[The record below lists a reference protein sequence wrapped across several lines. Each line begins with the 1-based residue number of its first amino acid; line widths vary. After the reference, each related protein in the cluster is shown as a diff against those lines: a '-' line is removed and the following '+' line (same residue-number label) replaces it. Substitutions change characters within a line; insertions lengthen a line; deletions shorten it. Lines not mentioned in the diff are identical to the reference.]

1 MPTRRGADIAQ
12 GWYGLNAVAALLALA
27 HPVVAPG
34 LSVAGATDAPTG
46 VAASPTWYAYDDGL
60 APSPAPTC
68 PRIADP
74 LEQCSLAEALALAHG
89 GGTVELAGPGPGPR
103 YVGNW
108 DVSPAP
114 GAPLTI
120 KPAPGVQHPV
130 LDGNGG
136 RATGCPTVS
145 CSGPVLKIGSRARG
159 AGRGPYRDQ
168 RGGRQPA
175 GGQRRGDR
183 ECGGRR
189 SGHRRL
195 PVRRRPGLRRRRYCQ
210 RHRRWPQGLGGSRSI
225 GLGLCRQPGQRRR
238 GPSTTVMARAMHKPM
253 AWRQ

>member
-145 CSGPVLKIGSRARG
+145 CSGPVLKIGSRARVRVEGLTVTNGEAGNQQGDNAG
-159 AGRGPYRDQ
+159 AIENA
-168 RGGRQPA
+168 A
-175 GGQRRGDR
+175 GGVVVIAGCRFEDDRAFDGGAIANAIGDGHKDSGAL
-183 ECGGRR
+183 EVSGSVFVDNQASGDG
-189 SGHRRL
+189 GHR
-195 PVRRRPGLRRRRYCQ
+195 Q
-210 RHRRWPQGLGGSRSI
+210 R
-225 GLGLCRQPGQRRR
+225 
-238 GPSTTVMARAMHKPM
+238 
-253 AWRQ
+253 